1 MEVVSTDP
9 SGLTGKQGHWSFVTL
24 ACSIAHPGTV
34 LDTFLD
40 NLDFP
45 VILPETAN
53 CEQEER
59 FIIASQLQKFQLTV
73 A

>member
-1 MEVVSTDP
+1 MDSQGGG
-9 SGLTGKQGHWSFVTL
+9 GLTGKQGHWSFITL
-24 ACSIAHPGTV
+24 ARSIARPGTV

-40 NLDFP
+40 NLDFS
-45 VILPETAN
+45 VTIPETAN